1 MQTACMRF
9 FMLQTYF
16 ARMTGQLTLNI
27 VKLDIRPRGI
37 LMQIEYICIFEKR
50 L

>member
-1 MQTACMRF
+1 MQTTCIRF

-16 ARMTGQLTLNI
+16 ACMTSHLTLNI
-27 VKLDIRPRGI
+27 VKLDIRPWAI